1 MEKLRMVGHISADN
15 FRSTQAI
22 ANDLG
27 EQHKKDRL
35 ASEARQEAAG
45 KLAVQ
50 VGIRLKDLKDRNL
63 PAMAFHDYR
72 QKLIA
77 GDPQTL
83 QKTFD
88 PTHED
93 LLLSLKQRY
102 AFLMSPLKST
112 ENTAGERLS
121 LEHEYQR
128 SKRQLL
134 RLREQGELR
143 LQTS

>member
-1 MEKLRMVGHISADN
+1 MEKHRMVGHISADN
-15 FRSTQAI
+15 YRSTQAI

-27 EQHKKDRL
+27 AQHRKDRL
-35 ASEARQEAAG
+35 ADKARREAEGRV
-45 KLAVQ
+45 AVQ
-50 VGIRLKDLKDRNL
+50 VGLRMKDLKDRGL
-63 PAMAFHDYR
+63 PAMAVHDYR

-83 QKTFD
+83 QKSFD

-93 LLLSLKQRY
+93 LLASLKTRY